1 MFPCNR
7 PGCRK
12 AFHRLDL
19 LQRHQERHDLEHQLE
34 SQTAHSRHMNHVS
47 AQGDGSTSM
56 PPVSMASPSA
66 GDPSRASS
74 GGMSI
79 GSLVH
84 PQTDY
89 RYNMGTPA
97 LFNGFSRPAVPAY
110 TNGFTA
116 ADDGLFYTPES
127 SQSPVSD
134 QYGRYPH
141 RQSIS
146 SSSSVAAF
154 DPVQTSPMIT
164 SSSAWVPS
172 SAPPNVLPASMF
184 EDHTY
189 MTVSH
194 LSFHTRAFTETD
206 QSHTDTSLPIPLTNL
221 DGDEFEFIRRELS
234 NAPGIISTSPR
245 SDLPGAIRADAIR
258 WDCLELY
265 WQHFHP
271 YYPIVH
277 RPTFLP
283 TKPSP
288 LLASAMVAIGS
299 QFDHRDD
306 SKQYSLTLLELA
318 TKLLRRR
325 DTINSRSRLADLQTV
340 FLLEV
345 LSKYCARR
353 IEVDMSPRFRQLF
366 ASLDQAKRTL
376 NTSSLAV
383 YKTLRQ
389 NSTKEELNKA
399 HKFWVDHETRRRIF
413 QAFSVLDMQQTA
425 LFEQPPTIVQH
436 GRTRLSTE
444 TAKASMTLPCS
455 EELWNASPVEEWKEM
470 AEVHQHFEHSN
481 LDMAL
486 EAQGERKLDFFQMQT
501 WLQFDASALQRF
513 CFEDDDDFL
522 PLLRPGMAR
531 DAMNFNRHV
540 MTMTRHTPLRHLLL
554 VSGESWIFGK
564 KLENESDFQNAKS
577 SLRNWVDT
585 RADSLTALWH
595 ALSLLRRS
603 ITFTAGARSPDDLF
617 ATFEPTSMLHEPWSI
632 YLAALICWAYCLY
645 PSISFGGSNS
655 HRSRTGSVA
664 SAAGSSHSQHSGTS
678 TGHPLLM
685 DATGA
690 AKDAQHLL
698 RATNVASP
706 AGLAYIPP
714 ASLSQVNGL
723 LEVVRMQK
731 IQPLL
736 GGLMNEAERVLFR
749 LVEGRSTLCHF

>member
-1 MFPCNR
+1 
-7 PGCRK
+7 
-12 AFHRLDL
+12 
-19 LQRHQERHDLEHQLE
+19 
-34 SQTAHSRHMNHVS
+34 
-47 AQGDGSTSM
+47 
-56 PPVSMASPSA
+56 MASPAQGGA
-66 GDPSRASS
+66 GRSSS

-84 PQTDY
+84 PQTEY
-89 RYNMGTPA
+89 QYNMGTPA
-97 LFNGFSRPAVPAY
+97 LFNGFSRPAVHHY
-110 TNGFTA
+110 TNGFTSTEE
-116 ADDGLFYTPES
+116 GLFYTPES
-127 SQSPVSD
+127 SQSPVSE

-154 DPVQTSPMIT
+154 DPVQTSPMIPST
-164 SSSAWVPS
+164 SAWVPS

-184 EDHTY
+184 EDQTY
-189 MTVSH
+189 LTVSS
-194 LSFHTRAFTETD
+194 LSLFSCTFTETD
-206 QSHTDTSLPIPLTNL
+206 QSHADTSVPIPLTNL

-271 YYPIVH
+271 YFPIVH

-306 SKQYSLTLLELA
+306 SKQYSLFLLELA

-376 NTSSLAV
+376 GTSSLAV
-383 YKTLRQ
+383 FKTLRPKP
-389 NSTKEELNKA
+389 TKEELNKA

-413 QAFSVLDMQQTA
+413 QAFSVLDMQQTN
-425 LFEQPPTIVQH
+425 LFEQPPTIVH
-436 GRTRLSTE
+436 HAKTRLSTE
-444 TAKASMTLPCS
+444 TAKSSMTLPCA

-470 AEVHQHFEHSN
+470 AEIHQHFEHSN
-481 LDMAL
+481 LDVAL
-486 EAQGERKLDFFQMQT
+486 ASEGERKLDYFQVQT
-501 WLQFDASALQRF
+501 WLQFDATALQRF
-513 CFEDDDDFL
+513 CFEEDDSVL
-522 PLLRPGMAR
+522 PLLREGVAREDMA
-531 DAMNFNRHV
+531 FNKHI
-540 MTMTRHTPLRHLLL
+540 MTMTKHTPLRHLLL

-564 KLENESDFQNAKS
+564 KLENESDFQTAKT
-577 SLRNWVDT
+577 SLRTWVDT
-585 RADSLTALWH
+585 AGDSLTALWH
-595 ALSLLRRS
+595 AQALLRS
-603 ITFTAGARSPDDLF
+603 QISFNAAPNNPDLLY
-617 ATFEPTSMLHEPWSI
+617 ATFKSANMLHESWSL
-632 YLAALICWAYCLY
+632 YLACLVCWAYCLY
-645 PSISFGGSNS
+645 PSLSFGSHGS
-655 HRSRTGSVA
+655 HRSRTGSIA
-664 SAAGSSHSQHSGTS
+664 SAAGSSHSHSSSTS
-678 TGHPLLM
+678 GHPSLM
-685 DATGA
+685 DPSDA
-690 AKDAQHLL
+690 ARNAQLFLHGTKVDRPADL
-698 RATNVASP
+698 AFVSP
-706 AGLAYIPP
+706 ASFGH
-714 ASLSQVNGL
+714 VNGL